1 MKYINTTDEFTR
13 GAFAIEMERS
23 MSGDNIVTILEALL
37 NIDGAPEF
45 LRMDNGTEMT
55 SKTVAYWC
63 RFSRPEISFIDRDHP
78 GKKRTWNPSKTKLR
92 DELLGIEIHHATR
105 SKNHGRGQT
114 PGLQLQPTP
123 SITGIQDTTTNR
135 NEQPFWLTNR
145 GQVME
150 SINLHKNPADLP
162 SPTIA

>member
-1 MKYINTTDEFTR
+1 MWALDFHFDHARDGTVLKYINTTDEFTR

-92 DELLGIEIHHATR
+92 DELLGIEIHHWDTR
-105 SKNHGRGQT
+105 HHNK
-114 PGLQLQPTP
+114 P
-123 SITGIQDTTTNR
+123 
-135 NEQPFWLTNR
+135 
-145 GQVME
+145 
-150 SINLHKNPADLP
+150 K
-162 SPTIA
+162 